1 MGDDFFAFGINE
13 AWEKGRQIGM
23 DRLFSAFVIA
33 SSLSHGLS
41 PDELDDLSE
50 YCSFL
55 AHCFRI
61 LSQSERCEND

>member
-1 MGDDFFAFGINE
+1 MDFFAYGIKE

-23 DRLFSAFVIA
+23 ERLFSAVVLA
-33 SSLSHGLS
+33 SSLSAGLS

-61 LSQSERCEND
+61 LSQSERCKDD